1 MIGHDVSFR
10 FSPAKKPA
18 HGARPGGLSQSFHVS
33 GAAQRLRT
41 PSKSMYEGYV
51 SFVNEAT
58 LLPGFRP
65 HFAEIDGVRTRY
77 FLGGEGAPLTM
88 IHGLGG
94 AAVNFTKLA
103 PILARK
109 RRVLIPDLPGH
120 GLSEPFEH
128 VDGIATYSRHV
139 HKVAQLEGMLP
150 GAVLGYSMGG
160 VVALRLA
167 VEEPEDVTALALVA
181 PAGIVSTTRRAEIW
195 LVVTGALRPAQVMTR
210 FRGTFARRPRL
221 RWLPFGLW
229 GAAHPEALDP
239 DAVIGFLEGPSQHT
253 DVGSAGRALVRDDPR
268 PDLDRVRCPAFLLW
282 GSRDRLVPVGDGFE
296 YARRL
301 HAPIRVLPAAGHL
314 IVGELPELCANVL
327 EDFLDRVGEVD
338 ELPLETELVR
348 QLRRER
354 ADA

>member
-1 MIGHDVSFR
+1 VS
-10 FSPAKKPA
+10 
-18 HGARPGGLSQSFHVS
+18 
-33 GAAQRLRT
+33 
-41 PSKSMYEGYV
+41 
-51 SFVNEAT
+51 EAT

-77 FLGGEGAPLTM
+77 FLGGEGPPLT
-88 IHGLGG
+88 IVHGLGG

-103 PILARK
+103 PLLARR

-128 VDGIATYSRHV
+128 VEGVATYSRHV
-139 HKVAQLEGMLP
+139 HKVAELEGMLP

-167 VEEPEDVTALALVA
+167 VEDPDDVTALALVA

-195 LVVTGALRPAQVMTR
+195 LAVTAAIRPAQVMTR
-210 FRGTFARRPRL
+210 FRDTFARRPRL

-229 GAAHPEALDP
+229 GAADPPALEP
-239 DAVIGFLEGPSQHT
+239 DAVLGFLEGPSQHT
-253 DVGSAGRALVRDDPR
+253 DVQSAGRALLGDDPR
-268 PDLDRVRCPAFLLW
+268 PDLDRVRCSTLLVW
-282 GSRDRLVPVGDGFE
+282 GARDRLVPLKDGYE

-301 HAPIRVLPAAGHL
+301 RAPIRVLPAAGHL
-314 IVGELPELCANVL
+314 VVGELAEPCAEVL
-327 EDFLDRVGEVD
+327 ERFLDRVREVD
-338 ELPLETELVR
+338 ELPLEAELIG

>member
-1 MIGHDVSFR
+1 MN
-10 FSPAKKPA
+10 
-18 HGARPGGLSQSFHVS
+18 
-33 GAAQRLRT
+33 
-41 PSKSMYEGYV
+41 EGYFSLV
-51 SFVNEAT
+51 SEAT

-77 FLGGEGAPLTM
+77 FLGGEGPPLTM

-103 PILARK
+103 PILARR

-120 GLSEPFEH
+120 GLSEPLEQ
-128 VDGIATYSRHV
+128 VEGIATYSRHLRE
-139 HKVAQLEGMLP
+139 VAELEGMLP

-167 VEEPEDVTALALVA
+167 VEEPDDVTALALVA
-181 PAGIVSTTRRAEIW
+181 PAGIVSTTRRAELW
-195 LVVTGALRPAQVMTR
+195 LGVTAALRPAQVMTR

-229 GAAHPEALDP
+229 GAADPEALAP

-253 DVGSAGRALVRDDPR
+253 DVHSAGRALLVDDPR
-268 PDLDRVRCPAFLLW
+268 PDLDRVRCPAVLVW
-282 GSRDRLVPVGDGFE
+282 GARDRLVPLTDGFE

-301 HAPIRVLPAAGHL
+301 RAPIRVLPAAGHL
-314 IVGELPELCANVL
+314 VVGELPGPCADVL
-327 EDFLDRVGEVD
+327 EGFLDRVGEVD

-348 QLRRER
+348 ELRRER

>member
-1 MIGHDVSFR
+1 V
-10 FSPAKKPA
+10 A
-18 HGARPGGLSQSFHVS
+18 
-33 GAAQRLRT
+33 
-41 PSKSMYEGYV
+41 
-51 SFVNEAT
+51 EAT
-58 LLPGFRP
+58 LLPGFTP

-77 FLGGEGAPLTM
+77 FLGGEGPPLTVV
-88 IHGLGG
+88 HGLGG

-120 GLSEPFEH
+120 GLSEPFGH
-128 VDGIATYSRHV
+128 VEGIATYSRHV
-139 HKVAQLEGMLP
+139 HKVAELEGMLP

-167 VEEPEDVTALALVA
+167 VEEPQDVTALALVA

-195 LVVTGALRPAQVMTR
+195 LAVTAAIRPAQVMTR

-229 GAAHPEALDP
+229 GAADPPALEP
-239 DAVIGFLEGPSQHT
+239 DAVLGFLEGPSQHT
-253 DVGSAGRALVRDDPR
+253 DVGSAATALFGDDPR
-268 PDLDRVRCPAFLLW
+268 ADLDRVRCPVLLVW
-282 GSRDRLVPVGDGFE
+282 GARDRLVPLKDGFE

-301 HAPIRVLPAAGHL
+301 RAPIRVLPASGHL
-314 IVGELPELCANVL
+314 VVGELPAACAAAL
-327 EDFLDRVGEVD
+327 EGFLDRVGKVD
-338 ELPLETELVR
+338 ELPLEAELIS
-348 QLRRER
+348 QLRGER

>member
-1 MIGHDVSFR
+1 VG
-10 FSPAKKPA
+10 
-18 HGARPGGLSQSFHVS
+18 
-33 GAAQRLRT
+33 
-41 PSKSMYEGYV
+41 
-51 SFVNEAT
+51 EAT
-58 LLPGFRP
+58 LLPGFTS
-65 HFAEIDGVRTRY
+65 HFAEIEGVRTRY
-77 FLGGEGAPLTM
+77 FLGGEGPPLTLV
-88 IHGLGG
+88 HGLGG

-103 PILARK
+103 PILGRK

-120 GLSEPFEH
+120 GHSAPFER

-139 HKVAQLEGMLP
+139 YAVAERERMLP

-195 LVVTGALRPAQVMTR
+195 LGVTAVLRPAKVMTR
-210 FRGTFARRPRL
+210 FRETFARRPRL

-229 GAAHPEALDP
+229 GAADPEALDP
-239 DAVIGFLEGPSQHT
+239 DAVLGFLEGPSQHT
-253 DVGSAGRALVRDDPR
+253 DVGSAGRALLADDPR
-268 PDLDRVRCPAFLLW
+268 PDLDRLLCRTLLVW
-282 GSRDRLVPVGDGFE
+282 GARDRLVPLGDGFE

-301 HAPIRVLPAAGHL
+301 RAPIRVLPAAGHL
-314 IVGELPELCANVL
+314 VVGELAEQCAALL
-327 EDFLDRVGEVD
+327 ESFLDGVGEVD
-338 ELPLETELVR
+338 ELPLEAELVR

>member
-1 MIGHDVSFR
+1 MD
-10 FSPAKKPA
+10 
-18 HGARPGGLSQSFHVS
+18 
-33 GAAQRLRT
+33 
-41 PSKSMYEGYV
+41 EGYF
-51 SFVNEAT
+51 SFVTEAT

-77 FLGGEGAPLTM
+77 FLGGGGPPLTM
-88 IHGLGG
+88 VHGLGG

-103 PILARK
+103 PILARR

-128 VDGIATYSRHV
+128 VEGISTYSGHV
-139 HKVAQLEGMLP
+139 HKVAELEGMLP

-167 VEEPEDVTALALVA
+167 VEEPDDVIALALVA
-181 PAGIVSTTRRAEIW
+181 PAGIVSTTHRAEIW
-195 LVVTGALRPAQVMTR
+195 LAVTAALRPAQVMTR
-210 FRGTFARRPRL
+210 FRDTFARRPRL

-229 GAAHPEALDP
+229 GAADPEALDP
-239 DAVIGFLEGPSQHT
+239 DAVLGFLEGPSQHT
-253 DVGSAGRALVRDDPR
+253 DVGSAGRALLADDPR
-268 PDLDRVRCPAFLLW
+268 PDLDRVRCPAMLVW

-301 HAPIRVLPAAGHL
+301 RAPIRVLPVAGHL
-314 IVGELPELCANVL
+314 VVGERAEACADAL

-338 ELPLETELVR
+338 ELPLESELVR